1 MPNFEVLVSKM
12 MFDPE
17 FARLMQTDPAA
28 ALKDLGIDP
37 TPARLDAIKQVDIE
51 FDNKGCSGDWYS
63 KKQTDELVMG
73 FLQTKPWPTGFDSL
87 CQGDQKRTP
96 LTPTETR
103 PKTG

>member
-51 FDNKGCSGDWYS
+51 SI
-63 KKQTDELVMG
+63 
-73 FLQTKPWPTGFDSL
+73 
-87 CQGDQKRTP
+87 
-96 LTPTETR
+96 TR
-103 PKTG
+103 AAAAIGTAKNRPMN

>member
-51 FDNKGCSGDWYS
+51 SIARAAAAIGTAQN
-63 KKQTDELVMG
+63 
-73 FLQTKPWPTGFDSL
+73 
-87 CQGDQKRTP
+87 
-96 LTPTETR
+96 R
-103 PKTG
+103 PMN

>member
-1 MPNFEVLVSKM
+1 MPNFEVLVSEM

-51 FDNKGCSGDWYS
+51 SI
-63 KKQTDELVMG
+63 
-73 FLQTKPWPTGFDSL
+73 
-87 CQGDQKRTP
+87 
-96 LTPTETR
+96 TR
-103 PKTG
+103 AAAAIGTAQNRPMN